1 VLFFINKDVSNHRIF
16 IFLIQY
22 LQNEHYKDKL
32 DSENS
37 LYKNFVK
44 KHLILSSVNLVAI

>member
-1 VLFFINKDVSNHRIF
+1 MHHNSAYLFISCGTW
-16 IFLIQY
+16 
-22 LQNEHYKDKL
+22 QNEHYKDKL

-44 KHLILSSVNLVAI
+44 KHLILSSVHLVAI